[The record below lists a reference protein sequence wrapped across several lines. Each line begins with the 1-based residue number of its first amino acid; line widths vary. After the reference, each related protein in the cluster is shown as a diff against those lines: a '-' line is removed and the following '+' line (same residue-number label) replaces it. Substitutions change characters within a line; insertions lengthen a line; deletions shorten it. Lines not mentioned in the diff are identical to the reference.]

1 MPLNNIL
8 DNKFEFLDFGVSTL
22 EVNSWKWWEYE
33 EFIKRLNTK
42 REKEEAARK
51 EQEKNQPNV
60 PDYSRKMPDV
70 NSMMRSIGKY
80 K

>member
-8 DNKFEFLDFGVSTL
+8 DNKFEFMDFGISTL
-22 EVNSWKWWEYE
+22 EVNTWKWWEYE
-33 EFIKRLNTK
+33 EFIKRLNNK
-42 REKEEAARK
+42 REKEEQARK
-51 EQEKNQPNV
+51 DQEKNQPNV
-60 PDYSRKMPDV
+60 PDYTRKMPDV

>member
-1 MPLNNIL
+1 M
-8 DNKFEFLDFGVSTL
+8 DFGVSTW
-22 EVNSWKWWEYE
+22 VVDSWKWWEYE
-33 EFIKRLNTK
+33 EFIKRLNNK
-42 REKEEAARK
+42 REKEEKARK

-70 NSMMRSIGKY
+70 NSMMRNIGKY